1 MKFADKIQDNK
12 MFVQAKLKKMKSNCN
27 KRQIN
32 TKVTTNINV
41 RICKVIVTSLY
52 KTTIDYNKKQ
62 IKE

>member
-1 MKFADKIQDNK
+1 

-52 KTTIDYNKKQ
+52 KTAIDYNKKQ

>member
-1 MKFADKIQDNK
+1 